1 MTAVTTAG
9 ALSVGTER
17 DLERLDRG
25 ALSTWWSDTTMFARR
40 NVEHIRQVPEKLL
53 DVTLQPL
60 MFVLL
65 FAYVFGGA
73 IAIQGGSYREY
84 IIGGILV
91 QSLAF
96 GLVGPGTSIATDL
109 TEGVIDRFR
118 WLPVSRTAYLSGH
131 FLAELGG
138 LVLSIAILLS
148 AGLIVGWRVHTDVLH
163 VGLALFLLLAFAA
176 AMVSIGTW
184 IGLIVRT
191 PDAVMGIAFT
201 VIFPLTFL
209 SNAFVPVESLPNVL
223 QWFAMW
229 NPVSVVVQAV
239 RELFGNPVA
248 PLPHHSWPT
257 DHPVFSAFVYCGV
270 ILAIGAWGSLRRY
283 FARTQ
288 D

>member
-9 ALSVGTER
+9 VVSVGTER

-25 ALSTWWSDTTMFARR
+25 AVATWWSDTKVFARR

-109 TEGVIDRFR
+109 TEGVVDRFR
-118 WLPVSRTAYLSGH
+118 SLPVSRTAYLSGH
-131 FLAELGG
+131 LLAELG
-138 LVLSIAILLS
+138 
-148 AGLIVGWRVHTDVLH
+148 
-163 VGLALFLLLAFAA
+163 
-176 AMVSIGTW
+176 
-184 IGLIVRT
+184 
-191 PDAVMGIAFT
+191 
-201 VIFPLTFL
+201 
-209 SNAFVPVESLPNVL
+209 
-223 QWFAMW
+223 
-229 NPVSVVVQAV
+229 
-239 RELFGNPVA
+239 
-248 PLPHHSWPT
+248 
-257 DHPVFSAFVYCGV
+257 
-270 ILAIGAWGSLRRY
+270 
-283 FARTQ
+283 
-288 D
+288 